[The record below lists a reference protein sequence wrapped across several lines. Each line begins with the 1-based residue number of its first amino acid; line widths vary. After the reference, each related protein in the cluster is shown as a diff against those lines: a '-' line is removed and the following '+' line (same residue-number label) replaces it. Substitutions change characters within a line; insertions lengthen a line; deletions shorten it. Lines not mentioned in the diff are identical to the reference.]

1 MTNGLANLSKDL
13 IPLIEKQVRLLANS
27 NVDCVI
33 VGGVAATLHGS
44 EIPTTDLDVCYA
56 RDLMNLERLARA
68 LQSVHAHLRNAPSDI
83 PFLLN
88 AETLRRGLNFTFT
101 TDLGSLDLLGE
112 VRGVGYYEDVLPG
125 SLIFELFGFPFAVV
139 DLGKL
144 VVAKRAAG
152 RPKDLLVV
160 AELEAIQERQLQAAS
175 KADKENRDEQSS

>member
-1 MTNGLANLSKDL
+1 MMNGSSNLNKDL
-13 IPLIEKQVRLLANS
+13 IPLIERQVRLLGRF

-56 RDLMNLERLARA
+56 RNPVNLERLANA
-68 LQSVHAHLRNAPSDI
+68 LQSVHAHLRNAPRDI
-83 PFLLN
+83 PFLLD

-101 TDLGSLDLLGE
+101 TDIGSLDLLGE

-139 DLGKL
+139 EIGKL
-144 VVAKRAAG
+144 VVAKRTAG
-152 RPKDLLVV
+152 RPKDLLMLL
-160 AELEAIQERQLQAAS
+160 ELEAIQERQPQERS
-175 KADKENRDEQSS
+175 EEGKGQT